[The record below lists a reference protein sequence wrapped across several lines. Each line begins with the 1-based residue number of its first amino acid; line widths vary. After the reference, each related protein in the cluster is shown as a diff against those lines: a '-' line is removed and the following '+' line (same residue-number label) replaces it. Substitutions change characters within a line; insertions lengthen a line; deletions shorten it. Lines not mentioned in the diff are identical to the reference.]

1 MIVSA
6 MCFRYSLLLLVL
18 SFLPGLAGDRI
29 GNFALIDHE
38 GKSHEADYYL
48 KLPEVKGLV
57 IFIQGNGCPL
67 VRKRVPELNR
77 LSGIYQRRGVLFC
90 MLNANRH
97 DEREEIRREAEAFG
111 IKMPILKDDA
121 QLVAG
126 ALGVERTAEVYL
138 LNRQRRIVYRGAID
152 DRLSYESEKP
162 AAERHF
168 LKDAIES
175 LLAGQ
180 EIDPAVTEAPGCKVT
195 FPKYAV
201 PLTFT
206 KDIAPILAECCVAC
220 HTKGGLGPF
229 AMSNYRKVSG
239 WADMMAE
246 VVMTRRMPP
255 WHADPEVGE
264 FANDCG
270 LSPEEAHRIV
280 TWVAEGS
287 RRGEGADPLENLK
300 VEVPDWHLGQPDHV
314 IELPEQKVPAE
325 GVIDYRYV
333 TLDNPF
339 DHDVW
344 LTACEVNPGNSRV
357 LHHVIVTSHA
367 NGDRKNTQWI
377 TGYAPGTQGQ
387 KYPAGSSVHL
397 KKGHQLRFQL
407 HYTVTGR
414 PETDRTRL
422 GLHLSKTP
430 AAKIFRTAVVMH
442 RRFEIP
448 PGDRDYR
455 QEKTLPIRKDVILY
469 AINPHMHFRG
479 KFMNFEAELPDGRKE
494 MLLSVPDYNF
504 NWQRTYLLKNPVKL
518 PAGSTIRI
526 RNAWDNSAANR
537 HNPDPTKAVRW
548 GEQSFDEMFF
558 ATLGYIEDE

>member
-1 MIVSA
+1 MK
-6 MCFRYSLLLLVL
+6 FHRLLLV
-18 SFLPGLAGDRI
+18 FALPVLWCGPAQGADRI
-29 GNFALIDHE
+29 ENFALIDHE
-38 GKSHEADYYL
+38 GKSHEADDYL
-48 KLPEVKGLV
+48 KLPGVKGLV

-90 MLNANRH
+90 MLNANRQ
-97 DEREEIRREAEAFG
+97 DEREEIRKEAEAFG
-111 IKMPILKDDA
+111 IRMPILKDEA
-121 QLVAG
+121 QVVAG

-152 DRLSYESEKP
+152 DRLGYESEKP
-162 AAERHF
+162 EAERHF
-168 LKDAIES
+168 LKAAIES
-175 LLAGQ
+175 LLAGR

-195 FPKYAV
+195 FPKFAA
-201 PLTFT
+201 PLTYT
-206 KDIAPILAECCVAC
+206 KDIAPILAERCVAC

-239 WADMMAE
+239 WSEMIAE

-255 WHADPEVGE
+255 WHADPQVGE

-300 VEVPDWHLGQPDHV
+300 VEVPDWHLGPPDRV
-314 IELPEQKVPAE
+314 IELPAQKVPAE

-339 DHDVW
+339 DRDVW
-344 LTACEVNPGNSRV
+344 LTACEINPGNSRV
-357 LHHVIVTSHA
+357 LHHVIVTSHPPG
-367 NGDRKNTQWI
+367 NRKNTQWI

-387 KYPAGSSVHL
+387 QYPAGSSVHL

-407 HYTVTGR
+407 HYTVSGR
-414 PETDRTRL
+414 PEIDQTRL
-422 GLHLSKTP
+422 GLHVSKTP
-430 AAKIFRTAVVMH
+430 TAKIFRTAVVMH
-442 RRFEIP
+442 RNFEIP
-448 PGDRDYR
+448 PGNRDYR
-455 QEKTLPIRKDVILY
+455 QEKTLPIGKDVTLY

-479 KFMNFEAELPDGRKE
+479 KFMNFEAEYPDGRTE
-494 MLLSVPDYNF
+494 MLLSVPNYNF
-504 NWQRTYLLKNPVKL
+504 NWQRTYLLKNPVRL
-518 PAGSTIRI
+518 PAGTKVHI
-526 RNAWDNSAANR
+526 RNAWDNSASNP

-558 ATLGYIEDE
+558 ATLGYIENE